1 MVLKQLQGPMPYM
14 IEAATV
20 LSAVLAQWAPFGIL
34 IAILIINTAIGFHE
48 EKKAKDAL
56 DGLKNSLV
64 STVPCRRNGVM
75 VTLDVTELVPLDIVF
90 LRGGNIVPADCKW
103 LEGDVFQVDTAA
115 LTGEAL
121 PRKVPSDQ
129 YGPELLSG
137 CVVKQGEGFCVVE
150 KTGVH
155 TEIGTGMVAIQ
166 ANAGVEMGFF
176 EKQIM
181 TVVAGIIAITLVD
194 IVVLTLFEVMGRGH
208 KMYGA
213 GNESM
218 LLWDLAIMVA
228 AVPIALP
235 LVIQVETPINP
246 TCHS

>member
-1 MVLKQLQGPMPYM
+1 MYVMVLKQLRGPMPYM
-14 IEAATV
+14 IEAATI
-20 LSAVLAQWAPFGIL
+20 LSAVLKQWAPFGIL

-75 VTLDVTELVPLDIVF
+75 VTLDVTELVPGDIIF

-121 PRKVPSDQ
+121 PRKVPSEQ

-137 CVVKQGEGFCVVE
+137 CVVKQGEGFCLVE
-150 KTGVH
+150 KIGVH
-155 TEIGTGMVAIQ
+155 TEIGTGMMAIQ

-181 TVVAGIIAITLVD
+181 TVVAGIIAITIVD
-194 IVVLTLFEVMGRGH
+194 IIVLSLYEVTCIDIFLG
-208 KMYGA
+208 GA
-213 GNESM
+213 GNVGCCGYS
-218 LLWDLAIMVA
+218 LDHLSR
-228 AVPIALP
+228 PALYFV
-235 LVIQVETPINP
+235 L
-246 TCHS
+246 